1 MQWSPLGTYLV
12 TLHKQGAAVWGGAD
26 TFTRLMRY
34 QHNMVRS
41 FVVFPLDCYFSSVVL
56 KFDFFFLVDSIV
68 GKTS

>member
-1 MQWSPLGTYLV
+1 MVSLPMQYWTESYVQWSPLGTYHV

-41 FVVFPLDCYFSSVVL
+41 LSLLLIVTFPLLS
-56 KFDFFFLVDSIV
+56 
-68 GKTS
+68 

>member
-1 MQWSPLGTYLV
+1 MQYWTESYVQWSPLGTYLV

-41 FVVFPLDCYFSSVVL
+41 LSLLLIVTFPLLS
-56 KFDFFFLVDSIV
+56 
-68 GKTS
+68 